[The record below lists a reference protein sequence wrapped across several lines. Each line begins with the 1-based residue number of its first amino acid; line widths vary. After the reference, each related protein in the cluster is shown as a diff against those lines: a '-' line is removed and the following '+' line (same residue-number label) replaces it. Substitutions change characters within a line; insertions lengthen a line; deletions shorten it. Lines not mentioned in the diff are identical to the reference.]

1 MSGDVNFS
9 AMTIR
14 VKAPESSLLCGE
26 HKGVRRTIQRSN
38 RGRVNVTP
46 SDSSTPFWASTDT
59 PEQVT
64 PQEPAPVPPAEAAP
78 DPVSLGILPAAP
90 VAANTEPDAEPPPSV
105 DLPEEAF
112 TQEEDGVGATMTGVF
127 FLLFFSVVWIGVTA
141 VATVVITGDLAEQHR
156 TRTWE
161 ETSGKMDRSWV
172 SEEVSC
178 DEEGCSTNYC
188 VKVRY
193 SYGYGNLLSGEEL
206 SKMEDCYASSRLA
219 SKMIDRYPAGSE
231 VTVYHHPD
239 DLNDSVLETGLALR
253 YMWVLVFML
262 PFQGISLVLLY
273 LLQSS
278 ARSALFGSDGHG
290 SKGSS

>member
-1 MSGDVNFS
+1 M
-9 AMTIR
+9 
-14 VKAPESSLLCGE
+14 
-26 HKGVRRTIQRSN
+26 
-38 RGRVNVTP
+38 NVTP
-46 SDSSTPFWASTDT
+46 SDSSTPFWASTDA

-64 PQEPAPVPPAEAAP
+64 PQEPAPAPPADEAP
-78 DPVSLGILPAAP
+78 EPVSLGILPAAP
-90 VAANTEPDAEPPPSV
+90 VAANTEPDTEPTTSV

-112 TQEEDGVGATMTGVF
+112 TQEEDEADVTMAGVV
-127 FLLFFSVVWIGVTA
+127 FLLFFSVFWIGGTA

-161 ETSGKMDRSWV
+161 ETSGKMDRSWID
-172 SEEVSC
+172 ERVSC

-188 VKVRY
+188 VEVRY

-219 SKMIDRYPAGSE
+219 SKMLDRYPAGSE

-239 DLNDSVLETGLALR
+239 DINETVLETGLALR
-253 YMWVLVFML
+253 YMWLLAFML
-262 PFQGISLVLLY
+262 PFQGVSLVLLY

-278 ARSALFGSDGHG
+278 ARSAMFGSGG
-290 SKGSS
+290 GGGSS